1 MKMKSV
7 LAAVVAAAAIS
18 CTSVCAFAEAEN
30 TEETNADAAVDVA
43 AANEAEDPIEK
54 GNPNS
59 GVESVAM
66 VAGIAMVAGAALVV
80 SHKREA

>member
-7 LAAVVAAAAIS
+7 LAAVMVAAAVS

-30 TEETNADAAVDVA
+30 TEETNAEIAAV
-43 AANEAEDPIEK
+43 NEAEDPIEK

-66 VAGIAMVAGAALVV
+66 VASIAMIAGAALVV
-80 SHKREA
+80 SRKREA